1 MAERRARRSE
11 RHAADADAH
20 RAWVDAQA
28 ALGQIDLKVDE
39 DLMLLIGRRTPKGVD
54 VIAPVPADDLF
65 TGVALARARR
75 AG

>member
-1 MAERRARRSE
+1 MPAIDPLVIGIGADDPRGSDSVGDDQVPSFAQRGTAAR
-11 RHAADADAH
+11 H
-20 RAWVDAQA
+20 
-28 ALGQIDLKVDE
+28 
-39 DLMLLIGRRTPKGVD
+39 VD